1 MRLSTAISKPSFV
14 NDLGSLAGLYRTVFW
29 MIGRKAQYGRIWP
42 READMGPGAD
52 LGPDEPLIVPPSP
65 PITSFEES
73 HARPVEAGTRD

>member
-1 MRLSTAISKPSFV
+1 MRLSTASNKPSFV

-42 READMGPGAD
+42 READMGP
-52 LGPDEPLIVPPSP
+52 DESLIAAASS
-65 PITSFEES
+65 PITSFETP